1 MSVTRSA
8 VRHASHKLMLQT
20 GLGIASLALSISA
33 AYGAPVFDQPDPDFN
48 GRLSSF
54 GAPALPAG
62 KAVISGRSFK
72 PGQEVTLSSNG
83 TILNP
88 NGPLVADEKGVF
100 KGEISIPADAVPGIH
115 PVVVQVAKPSAASI
129 FNFKISPVIA
139 LSGQEKFTAT
149 AKKMVPGVYQS
160 AYSEKTD
167 SLFVT
172 AAVGRPPVK
181 ESQLLKV
188 NPTTLDIEAKVTPAV
203 DKDNDK
209 GQLMA
214 VYGVATDDAHNNVWV
229 TNTRAGTVAV
239 YKQSDLK
246 LVKQFSPKAAPHARD
261 VVIDA
266 KRSKAYVSTPGND
279 HIVIFDTSKLTEA
292 GKIELPS
299 ESKEEFSPMSV
310 ALDSKAGK
318 LYTVSL
324 STNEAAIID
333 LDTEKVEKMIALP
346 RAKAA
351 SGVAVDSSGKR
362 LFVAAQGTD
371 NVLIV
376 DLASGKVLHDVAVGA
391 GPLNITYDPVSKYA
405 YVAIRG
411 AGTVAVLNEDGKI
424 IANLEAGTYPNHITV
439 DGKGHAF
446 VLNKSRGKD
455 DETADRLTRLNVK
468 M

>member
-20 GLGIASLALSISA
+20 GFGIASLALSISA
-33 AYGAPVFDQPDPDFN
+33 AYGAPVFDQPDPDFT
-48 GRLSSF
+48 GQLSSF
-54 GAPALPAG
+54 GAPAPPAG

-83 TILNP
+83 TVLNP

-139 LSGQEKFTAT
+139 VSGQDKYTAT

-167 SLFVT
+167 RLFVT

-214 VYGVATDDAHNNVWV
+214 VYGVATDDAHGNVWV
-229 TNTRAGTVAV
+229 TNTRADTVAV

-246 LVKQFSPKAAPHARD
+246 LVKQFAPKAAPHARD

-266 KRSKAYVSTPGND
+266 KRSKAYVSTPGSD
-279 HIVIFDTSKLTEA
+279 HIV
-292 GKIELPS
+292 
-299 ESKEEFSPMSV
+299 
-310 ALDSKAGK
+310 
-318 LYTVSL
+318 
-324 STNEAAIID
+324 
-333 LDTEKVEKMIALP
+333 
-346 RAKAA
+346 
-351 SGVAVDSSGKR
+351 
-362 LFVAAQGTD
+362 
-371 NVLIV
+371 
-376 DLASGKVLHDVAVGA
+376 
-391 GPLNITYDPVSKYA
+391 
-405 YVAIRG
+405 
-411 AGTVAVLNEDGKI
+411 
-424 IANLEAGTYPNHITV
+424 
-439 DGKGHAF
+439 
-446 VLNKSRGKD
+446 
-455 DETADRLTRLNVK
+455 
-468 M
+468 